1 MLAELA
7 PVVEALVDSAPRLL
21 ILATSRERLGVAD
34 EHVHQLP
41 PLPLPSGPDRDNP
54 AIRLFLERAQGLET
68 VPSDD
73 DLDAIAELCRRL
85 DGLPLAIELGAARA
99 PAFGIREFAAQIAGE
114 LDLLA
119 GGRRTAAARHRTLR
133 AVVDASYRLLTP
145 EQALLFQRLAVF
157 PGPFRLA
164 QARTVC
170 ADDRLPA
177 AAIGAVLARL
187 VEQSLVQAVAGRFHL
202 LETLRTYAAEHL
214 AEPDRVRLR
223 ARHARDVADRIA
235 ELQWQ
240 QRPAAEPECVAALS
254 VMTADLHQAWEH
266 AVHHDRALA
275 VELAALIYDFGYQR
289 QRLDLMDW
297 GLQVADWELDHPL
310 LSQALATGATAAWA
324 AGELKHAQE
333 IALRGIRRAEASDR
347 PASGR
352 TVGQAGNLAMFLGD
366 FDEAVARFAEAERL
380 NRAEGRNVAALMCE
394 ISVCQAMTYGGN
406 AAEARTRLV
415 ELRQRAGRSGN
426 PSAIAWAHY
435 VTGDAT
441 AEVDVAAALAAYR
454 VTVEQS
460 QKVDN
465 RLFLGLARSAAV
477 ALAARRGSPQDALA
491 EFERV
496 MDQWDELGNVAAQ
509 WWVLLQVALL
519 LTRLGL
525 DRPAALLMGAFR
537 ANENPTYMLLG
548 DQDRLQAGIDTV
560 TARMG
565 RQTAHATM
573 AEGATLGYD
582 DVAALARRTISI
594 ARDRATGVPT

>member
-1 MLAELA
+1 
-7 PVVEALVDSAPRLL
+7 
-21 ILATSRERLGVAD
+21 
-34 EHVHQLP
+34 
-41 PLPLPSGPDRDNP
+41 
-54 AIRLFLERAQGLET
+54 
-68 VPSDD
+68 
-73 DLDAIAELCRRL
+73 
-85 DGLPLAIELGAARA
+85 
-99 PAFGIREFAAQIAGE
+99 
-114 LDLLA
+114 
-119 GGRRTAAARHRTLR
+119 
-133 AVVDASYRLLTP
+133 
-145 EQALLFQRLAVF
+145 
-157 PGPFRLA
+157 
-164 QARTVC
+164 
-170 ADDRLPA
+170 
-177 AAIGAVLARL
+177 
-187 VEQSLVQAVAGRFHL
+187 
-202 LETLRTYAAEHL
+202 
-214 AEPDRVRLR
+214 
-223 ARHARDVADRIA
+223 
-235 ELQWQ
+235 
-240 QRPAAEPECVAALS
+240 
-254 VMTADLHQAWEH
+254 
-266 AVHHDRALA
+266 
-275 VELAALIYDFGYQR
+275 
-289 QRLDLMDW
+289 MDW
-297 GLQVADWELDHPL
+297 GLQVADWELDNPL

-324 AGELKHAQE
+324 AGELKQAKE
-333 IALRGIRRAEASDR
+333 IALRGIRGAEAADR

-366 FDEAVARFAEAERL
+366 FDEAVARFTEAERL

-394 ISVCQAMTYGGN
+394 ISVCQAMTYGGH

-441 AEVDVAAALAAYR
+441 AEVDVAAALSAYR

-460 QKVDN
+460 HKVDN

-477 ALAARRGSPQDALA
+477 ALTARSGSPQNALA

-509 WWVLLQVALL
+509 WWVLLQVSLL

-548 DQDRLQAGIDTV
+548 DQDRLQAGIETV
-560 TARMG
+560 AARMG

-582 DVAALARRTISI
+582 DVAALARRAISI